1 MAGVI
6 IQTMTTLTTRRF
18 AARAELDAALAE
30 RLGRCLA
37 ADPTASAAAVML
49 SGGTTPLPA
58 YRALGE
64 RRIVPAT
71 QLRVLFSD
79 DRYVPATSPASNYHQ
94 SQPLL
99 LALALPPGR
108 VLRVR
113 TELPLAA
120 AAADY
125 AAQLDALLKAPGGVG
140 LGLLGLGADGHTA
153 SLFSAAD
160 LERARGQLAIA
171 VQRPDG
177 MSGISVTPR
186 FLAQVRE
193 PLFVVAGAGKD
204 DAIRRLIAGDLGLT
218 AWAAVQECA
227 AVELWVQQD

>member
-1 MAGVI
+1 
-6 IQTMTTLTTRRF
+6 MTTLTTRRF
-18 AARAELDAALAE
+18 ATRAELDAALAQ
-30 RLGRCLA
+30 RLGGCLA
-37 ADPTASAAAVML
+37 GGPAASAAAVML

-64 RRIVPAT
+64 RGIVPAA

-79 DRYVPATSPASNYHQ
+79 ERYVPATSPASNYHQ

-99 LALALPPGR
+99 QALALPPER

-125 AAQLDALLKAPGGVG
+125 AAQLDALLQTPGGVG

-153 SLFSAAD
+153 SLFSTAD

-171 VQRPDG
+171 VRRPDG

-186 FLAQVRE
+186 FLAAVRE
-193 PLFVVAGAGKD
+193 PLFVVAGAGKEE
-204 DAIRRLIAGDLGLT
+204 AIRRLIARDSGLT

-227 AVELWVQQD
+227 AVELLVQQD

>member
-1 MAGVI
+1 
-6 IQTMTTLTTRRF
+6 MTTLTTRHF
-18 AARAELDAALAE
+18 ATRAGLDAALAE
-30 RLGRCLA
+30 RLGGCLTDSQA
-37 ADPTASAAAVML
+37 ATPAAAVML

-58 YRALGE
+58 YRALAE
-64 RRIVPAT
+64 RRIVPGA
-71 QLRVLFSD
+71 QLRVLFCD
-79 DRYVPATSPASNYHQ
+79 ERYAPATSPASNYHQ
-94 SQPLL
+94 SEPLL
-99 LALALPPGR
+99 QALALPPER

-125 AAQLDALLKAPGGVG
+125 AAQLRTLLQGSGRVG

-153 SLFSAAD
+153 SLFTAAD
-160 LERARGQLAIA
+160 LQRARGQLAIA

-177 MSGISVTPR
+177 MAGVSVTPG

-193 PLFVVAGAGKD
+193 LVFVVAGAGKD
-204 DAIRRLIAGDLGLT
+204 EAIRRLIAQDLTLT

-227 AVELWVQQD
+227 AVELWVQPG

>member
-1 MAGVI
+1 
-6 IQTMTTLTTRRF
+6 MTTLTTRRF
-18 AARAELDAALAE
+18 ATRAELDAVLAQ
-30 RLGRCLA
+30 RLRRSLEGG
-37 ADPTASAAAVML
+37 SAAAAPAVML

-58 YRALGE
+58 YRALGQHKV
-64 RRIVPAT
+64 VPGA
-71 QLRVLFSD
+71 QLHVLFCD
-79 DRYVPATSPASNYHQ
+79 ERYVPATSPASNYHQ

-99 LALALPPGR
+99 QALGLPPAR

-125 AAQLDALLKAPGGVG
+125 AAQLGTLLKGAGGVG

-160 LERARGQLAIA
+160 LQRARGQLAIA

-177 MSGISVTPR
+177 MSGVSVTPQ

-193 PLFVVAGAGKD
+193 LVFVVAGAGKD
-204 DAIRRLIAGDLGLT
+204 EAIRRLIAQDPDLT

-227 AVELWVQQD
+227 AVELWVQP

>member
-1 MAGVI
+1 
-6 IQTMTTLTTRRF
+6 MTTLTTRRF
-18 AARAELDAALAE
+18 AMRAELDAALAD
-30 RLGRCLA
+30 RLGRFLA
-37 ADPTASAAAVML
+37 DAAAPSAAAVML

-58 YRALGE
+58 YCALGA
-64 RRIVPAT
+64 RKVIPGP

-99 LALALPPGR
+99 QALALPAAR

-113 TELPLAA
+113 TELPLAD

-125 AAQLDALLKAPGGVG
+125 AAQLNTLLKTSGDVG
-140 LGLLGLGADGHTA
+140 LGLLGLGPDGHTA
-153 SLFSAAD
+153 SLFSATD
-160 LERARGQLAIA
+160 LERAHGQLAIA

-177 MSGISVTPR
+177 MSGVSVTPR
-186 FLAQVRE
+186 FLARVRE
-193 PLFVVAGAGKD
+193 LVFVVAGPGKG
-204 DAIRRLIAGDLGLT
+204 DAIRRLMGQDLTLT

-227 AVELWVQQD
+227 AVELWVQQQD

>member
-1 MAGVI
+1 
-6 IQTMTTLTTRRF
+6 MTTLPTRRF
-18 AARAELDAALAE
+18 ATRAELDAVLAQ
-30 RLGRCLA
+30 RLRRSLEGG
-37 ADPTASAAAVML
+37 SAAAAPAVML

-58 YRALGE
+58 YRALGQHKV
-64 RRIVPAT
+64 VPGA
-71 QLRVLFSD
+71 QLHVLFCD
-79 DRYVPATSPASNYHQ
+79 ERYVPATSPASNYHQ

-99 LALALPPGR
+99 QALGLPPAR

-125 AAQLDALLKAPGGVG
+125 AAQLGTLLKGAGGVG

-160 LERARGQLAIA
+160 LQRARGQLAIA

-177 MSGISVTPR
+177 MSGVSVTPQ

-193 PLFVVAGAGKD
+193 LVFVVAGAGKD
-204 DAIRRLIAGDLGLT
+204 EAIRRLIAQDPDLT

-227 AVELWVQQD
+227 AVELWVQP

>member
-1 MAGVI
+1 
-6 IQTMTTLTTRRF
+6 MTTLTTRRF
-18 AARAELDAALAE
+18 ATRAELDAALAQ
-30 RLGRCLA
+30 RLGRSLEGGSTPGA
-37 ADPTASAAAVML
+37 PAVML

-64 RRIVPAT
+64 RKVVPGA

-79 DRYVPATSPASNYHQ
+79 DRYVPANSPASNYHQ
-94 SQPLL
+94 SEPLL
-99 LALALPPGR
+99 QALGLAPAR

-125 AAQLDALLKAPGGVG
+125 AAQLGTLLKDAGGVG

-160 LERARGQLAIA
+160 LQRARGQLAIA

-177 MSGISVTPR
+177 MSGVSVTPQ

-193 PLFVVAGAGKD
+193 LMFVVAGAGKD
-204 DAIRRLIAGDLGLT
+204 EAIRRLIAQDPGLT

-227 AVELWVQQD
+227 AVQLWVQQD

>member
-1 MAGVI
+1 
-6 IQTMTTLTTRRF
+6 MTTLTTRRF
-18 AARAELDAALAE
+18 ATRAALDAALEE
-30 RLGRCLA
+30 RLRRCLTA
-37 ADPTASAAAVML
+37 GPTASAAAVML

-64 RRIVPAT
+64 RRIVPSA

-79 DRYVPATSPASNYHQ
+79 DRYVPATSPASNYYQ

-99 LALALPPGR
+99 QALALPAAR

-113 TELPLAA
+113 TELPLPD

-125 AAQLDALLKAPGGVG
+125 AAQLNTLLQSPAGVG
-140 LGLLGLGADGHTA
+140 LGLLGLGPDGHTA

-186 FLAQVRE
+186 FLATVRE

-204 DAIRRLIAGDLGLT
+204 EAIRRLIARDSGLT

>member
-1 MAGVI
+1 
-6 IQTMTTLTTRRF
+6 MTTLTTRRF
-18 AARAELDAALAE
+18 ATRAELDTALAQ
-30 RLGRCLA
+30 RLGRSLEGECA
-37 ADPTASAAAVML
+37 PGAPAVML

-64 RRIVPAT
+64 RKVVPGA
-71 QLRVLFSD
+71 QLRILFSD

-99 LALALPPGR
+99 QALGLPSAR

-125 AAQLDALLKAPGGVG
+125 AAQLGTLLQDAGGVG

-160 LERARGQLAIA
+160 MQRARGQLAIA

-177 MSGISVTPR
+177 MSGVSVTPQ

-193 PLFVVAGAGKD
+193 LVFVVAGAGKD
-204 DAIRRLIAGDLGLT
+204 EAIRRLIAQDPDLT

>member
-1 MAGVI
+1 
-6 IQTMTTLTTRRF
+6 MTTLTTRRF
-18 AARAELDAALAE
+18 ATRAELDAALAD
-30 RLGRCLA
+30 RLGRFLA
-37 ADPTASAAAVML
+37 DAPAGGESVML

-58 YRALGE
+58 YRALGA
-64 RRIVPAT
+64 RKIIPGPG
-71 QLRVLFSD
+71 LRVLFSD
-79 DRYVPATSPASNYHQ
+79 DRYVPASSPASNYHQ

-99 LALALPPGR
+99 EALALPAQR

-113 TELPLAA
+113 TELPLQA

-125 AAQLDALLKAPGGVG
+125 AAQLATLQGSGGVG

-153 SLFSAAD
+153 SLFGAAD

-177 MSGISVTPR
+177 MSGVSVTPR

-193 PLFVVAGAGKD
+193 LTFVVAGAGKD
-204 DAIRRLIAGDLGLT
+204 DAIRRLMAQDPTLT
-218 AWAAVQECA
+218 AWAAVQECV
-227 AVELWVQQD
+227 AVTLWVQQD

>member
-1 MAGVI
+1 
-6 IQTMTTLTTRRF
+6 MTTLTTRRF
-18 AARAELDAALAE
+18 ATRAELDTALAE
-30 RLGRCLA
+30 RLAGFVVDSA
-37 ADPTASAAAVML
+37 GASPAVML

-58 YRALGE
+58 YRTLGA
-64 RRIVPAT
+64 RKITPAA
-71 QLRVLFSD
+71 QLQVLFSD
-79 DRYVPATSPASNYHQ
+79 ERYVPATSPASNYHQ

-99 LALALPPGR
+99 EALALPAR
-108 VLRVR
+108 NVLRVR

-125 AAQLDALLKAPGGVG
+125 AARLGTLLTRSAGVG

-153 SLFSAAD
+153 SLFGAAD

-177 MSGISVTPR
+177 MSGVSVTPK

-193 PLFVVAGAGKD
+193 LLFVVAGAGKE
-204 DAIRRLIAGDLGLT
+204 DAIRRLMAQDLGLT
-218 AWAAVQECA
+218 AWAAVQECS
-227 AVELWVQQD
+227 AVTLWVQQD

>member
-1 MAGVI
+1 
-6 IQTMTTLTTRRF
+6 MTTLTTRRF
-18 AARAELDAALAE
+18 ATRAELDAALAQ
-30 RLGRCLA
+30 RLGRSLEGG
-37 ADPTASAAAVML
+37 SAAGTPAVML

-64 RRIVPAT
+64 RKVVPGA
-71 QLRVLFSD
+71 QLHVLFCD
-79 DRYVPATSPASNYHQ
+79 ERYVPATSPASNYYQ

-99 LALALPPGR
+99 QALGLPPAR

-125 AAQLDALLKAPGGVG
+125 AAQLGTLLKGAGGVG

-160 LERARGQLAIA
+160 LQRARGQLAIA

-177 MSGISVTPR
+177 MSGVSVTPQ

-193 PLFVVAGAGKD
+193 LVFVVAGAGKEE
-204 DAIRRLIAGDLGLT
+204 AVRRLIAQDPDLT

-227 AVELWVQQD
+227 AVELWVQP

>member
-1 MAGVI
+1 
-6 IQTMTTLTTRRF
+6 MTTLTTRRF
-18 AARAELDAALAE
+18 ATRAELDAALAQ
-30 RLGRCLA
+30 RLRRSLEGG
-37 ADPTASAAAVML
+37 SAAAAPAVML

-64 RRIVPAT
+64 HKVVPGA
-71 QLRVLFSD
+71 QLHLLFCD
-79 DRYVPATSPASNYHQ
+79 ERYVPATSPASNYRQ
-94 SQPLL
+94 AQPLL
-99 LALALPPGR
+99 QALGLPPAR

-125 AAQLDALLKAPGGVG
+125 AAQLGTLLQGAGGVG

-160 LERARGQLAIA
+160 LQRARGQLAIA

-177 MSGISVTPR
+177 MSGVSVTPQ

-193 PLFVVAGAGKD
+193 LVFVVAGAGKD
-204 DAIRRLIAGDLGLT
+204 EAIRRLIAQDPGLT

-227 AVELWVQQD
+227 AVELWVQND

>member
-1 MAGVI
+1 
-6 IQTMTTLTTRRF
+6 MTTLTTRRF
-18 AARAELDAALAE
+18 ATRAELDAALAQ
-30 RLGRCLA
+30 RLGRSLEGG
-37 ADPTASAAAVML
+37 SAAGTPAVML

-64 RRIVPAT
+64 RKVVPGA
-71 QLRVLFSD
+71 QLRVLFCD
-79 DRYVPATSPASNYHQ
+79 DRYVPATSPASNYYQ
-94 SQPLL
+94 SEPLL
-99 LALALPPGR
+99 QALGLPPAR

-125 AAQLDALLKAPGGVG
+125 AAQLGTLLKGAGGVG

-153 SLFSAAD
+153 SLFTAAD
-160 LERARGQLAIA
+160 LQRARGQLAIA

-177 MSGISVTPR
+177 MSGVSVTPQ

-193 PLFVVAGAGKD
+193 LVFVVAGAGKD
-204 DAIRRLIAGDLGLT
+204 EAIRRLIAQDPDLT

>member
-1 MAGVI
+1 
-6 IQTMTTLTTRRF
+6 MTSLTTRRF
-18 AARAELDAALAE
+18 ATRAELDAALAQ
-30 RLGRCLA
+30 RLGRSLEGGSTPGA
-37 ADPTASAAAVML
+37 PAVML

-64 RRIVPAT
+64 RKVVPGA

-79 DRYVPATSPASNYHQ
+79 DRYVPANSPASNYHQ
-94 SQPLL
+94 SEPLL
-99 LALALPPGR
+99 QALGLAPAR

-125 AAQLDALLKAPGGVG
+125 AAQLGTLLKDAGGVG

-160 LERARGQLAIA
+160 LQRARGQLAIA

-177 MSGISVTPR
+177 MSGVSVTPQ

-193 PLFVVAGAGKD
+193 LMFVVAGAGKD
-204 DAIRRLIAGDLGLT
+204 EAIRRLIAQDPGLT

-227 AVELWVQQD
+227 AVQLWVQQD

>member
-1 MAGVI
+1 
-6 IQTMTTLTTRRF
+6 MTTLTTRHF
-18 AARAELDAALAE
+18 ATRAELDAALAE

-37 ADPTASAAAVML
+37 DSQLATDAAAVML

-58 YRALGE
+58 YRALAE
-64 RRIVPAT
+64 RRIVPGA

-79 DRYVPATSPASNYHQ
+79 ERYVPATSPASNYHQ
-94 SQPLL
+94 SEPLL
-99 LALALPPGR
+99 QALALPPER

-113 TELPLAA
+113 TELPLAQS
-120 AAADY
+120 AADY
-125 AAQLDALLKAPGGVG
+125 EARLAALLRAAPGVR
-140 LGLLGLGADGHTA
+140 LGLLGLGPDGHTA

-160 LERARGQLAIA
+160 LTRARGHLAVP

-177 MSGISVTPR
+177 MSAVSVTPQ
-186 FLAQVRE
+186 FLASVRE
-193 PLFVVAGAGKD
+193 LVFVVAGAGKD
-204 DAIRRLIAGDLGLT
+204 EAIRRLLAQDLTLT

>member
-1 MAGVI
+1 
-6 IQTMTTLTTRRF
+6 MTTLTTRRF
-18 AARAELDAALAE
+18 ATRAELDAALAQ
-30 RLGRCLA
+30 RLGRSLEGG
-37 ADPTASAAAVML
+37 SAAGTPAVML

-64 RRIVPAT
+64 RKVVPGA
-71 QLRVLFSD
+71 QLRVLFCD
-79 DRYVPATSPASNYHQ
+79 DRYVPATSPASNYLQ
-94 SQPLL
+94 SEPLL
-99 LALALPPGR
+99 QALGLPPAR

-125 AAQLDALLKAPGGVG
+125 AEQLGTLLKGAGGVG

-160 LERARGQLAIA
+160 LQRARGQLAIA

-177 MSGISVTPR
+177 MSGVSVTPQ

-193 PLFVVAGAGKD
+193 LVFVVAGAGKEE
-204 DAIRRLIAGDLGLT
+204 AVRRLIAQDPDLT

>member
-1 MAGVI
+1 
-6 IQTMTTLTTRRF
+6 MTTLTTRRF
-18 AARAELDAALAE
+18 ATRAELDTALAE

-37 ADPTASAAAVML
+37 TGPAGGAPGSRAAAVML

-64 RRIVPAT
+64 RRIVPDA
-71 QLRVLFSD
+71 QLRILFSD
-79 DRYVPATSPASNYHQ
+79 DRYVPADSPASNYHQ

-99 LALALPPGR
+99 QALALPPER

-125 AAQLDALLKAPGGVG
+125 AAQLQKLLQASGGIG

-160 LERARGQLAIA
+160 LQRARGQLAIA

-177 MSGISVTPR
+177 MSGVSVTPQL
-186 FLAQVRE
+186 LARVRE
-193 PLFVVAGAGKD
+193 PVFVVAGAGKD
-204 DAIRRLIAGDLGLT
+204 EAIQRLIARDLNLT

>member
-1 MAGVI
+1 
-6 IQTMTTLTTRRF
+6 MTTLTTRRF
-18 AARAELDAALAE
+18 ATRAELDAALAQ
-30 RLGRCLA
+30 RLGRSLEGG
-37 ADPTASAAAVML
+37 SAPGAPAVML

-64 RRIVPAT
+64 RKVVPGA
-71 QLRVLFSD
+71 QLRILFSD
-79 DRYVPATSPASNYHQ
+79 DRYVPATSPASNYRQ

-99 LALALPPGR
+99 QALGLPPAR

-125 AAQLDALLKAPGGVG
+125 AAQLGTLLQGAGGVG

-160 LERARGQLAIA
+160 LQRARGQLAIA

-177 MSGISVTPR
+177 MSGVSVTPQ

-193 PLFVVAGAGKD
+193 LVFVVAGAGKD
-204 DAIRRLIAGDLGLT
+204 EALRRLIARDPDLT

-227 AVELWVQQD
+227 AVELWAQQD

>member
-1 MAGVI
+1 
-6 IQTMTTLTTRRF
+6 MTTLTTRRF
-18 AARAELDAALAE
+18 ATRAELDAALAQ
-30 RLGRCLA
+30 RLGRSLEGG
-37 ADPTASAAAVML
+37 SAAGTPAVML

-64 RRIVPAT
+64 RKVVPGA
-71 QLRVLFSD
+71 QLHVLFCD

-99 LALALPPGR
+99 QALGLPPAR

-125 AAQLDALLKAPGGVG
+125 AAQLGTLLRGAGGVG

-160 LERARGQLAIA
+160 LQRARGQLAIA

-177 MSGISVTPR
+177 MSGVSVTPQ

-193 PLFVVAGAGKD
+193 LLFVVAGAGKD
-204 DAIRRLIAGDLGLT
+204 EAVRRLIAQDPDLT

>member
-1 MAGVI
+1 
-6 IQTMTTLTTRRF
+6 
-18 AARAELDAALAE
+18 
-30 RLGRCLA
+30 
-37 ADPTASAAAVML
+37 ML

-64 RRIVPAT
+64 RKVVPGA
-71 QLRVLFSD
+71 QLRVLFCD

-99 LALALPPGR
+99 QALGLPSAR

-125 AAQLDALLKAPGGVG
+125 AAQLGTLLKDAGGVG

-153 SLFSAAD
+153 SLFSTAD
-160 LERARGQLAIA
+160 LQRARGQLAIA

-177 MSGISVTPR
+177 MSGVSVTPQ

-193 PLFVVAGAGKD
+193 LVFVVAGAGKD
-204 DAIRRLIAGDLGLT
+204 EAIRRLIAQDPDLT

-227 AVELWVQQD
+227 AVELWVQP